1 MKALLDGD
9 DRLLETLQRLDG
21 LKAVEPHPALTEAS
35 GWVVEAPGAEKV
47 DVLLY

>member
-9 DRLLETLQRLDG
+9 DRLLETLQRLDD
-21 LKAVEPHPALTEAS
+21 LQAVELHPALTEAS
-35 GWVVEAPGAEKV
+35 GWVAKAPGAEKV